1 MVKGATPFGAITGQL
16 VHACHRTSREVVKVE
31 DADIAE
37 ALGHVGFS
45 LGKTARG
52 DRYLIE
58 CGCGYKSTGR
68 QTVRLAIDAGNHHL
82 KTEIAKF
89 RKTGLPITAIRR
101 VAV

>member
-1 MVKGATPFGAITGQL
+1 M
-16 VHACHRTSREVVKVE
+16 E
-31 DADIAE
+31 DSDIAE
-37 ALGHVGFS
+37 ALGHVGFM
-45 LGKTARG
+45 LTKTARG

-68 QTVRLAIDAGNHHL
+68 TSVALAIEAGTHHL
-82 KTEIAKF
+82 KTEVAKF